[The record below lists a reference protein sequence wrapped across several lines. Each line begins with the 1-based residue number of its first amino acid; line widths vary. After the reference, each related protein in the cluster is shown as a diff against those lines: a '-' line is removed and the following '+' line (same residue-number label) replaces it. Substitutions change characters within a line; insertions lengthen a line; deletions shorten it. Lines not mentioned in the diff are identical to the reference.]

1 MKKNRILK
9 PGWLL
14 LTFLIALSLLS
25 APAFAA
31 SSKLAAK
38 WITTNKQTCKLQV
51 EEGQSFGIDQYLAST
66 QTEGT
71 GDAAY
76 FIPITGKWRS
86 SNKKVA
92 TVNKKTGLVK
102 AKKAGKTK
110 ISIKYKG
117 KTYSC
122 TLTVKK
128 KGKLIKGKYLKLYNK
143 YKAMKKYARTKVTA
157 SNFSKIKKAFTAY
170 ETLLSKYCKDFE
182 PGSGLVTIGKK
193 KKILYVD
200 FEYLTVASNLSE
212 FAWSALENSLVITDV
227 KVNSAKKLTATLK
240 KPVTALQS
248 DILSFCGNT
257 HYEANEFQF
266 YGWDGLKRE
275 TYPLTIDLVCNIK
288 KGASKLVFTPSA
300 ENADSLKDAM
310 MLVVFHEYGAFTL
323 DNEEEDFYF
332 FRPAE

>member
-1 MKKNRILK
+1 MRGHSESARI
-9 PGWLL
+9 
-14 LTFLIALSLLS
+14 
-25 APAFAA
+25 AA
-31 SSKLAAK
+31 
-38 WITTNKQTCKLQV
+38 
-51 EEGQSFGIDQYLAST
+51 
-66 QTEGT
+66 
-71 GDAAY
+71 
-76 FIPITGKWRS
+76 TGKAKTKPLSFLLVFMVFVFSFSMVSHAATIKFKAKVPRIRYLVGESSQIVFKNTKRITYKFRS
-86 SNKKVA
+86 SHKKVFA
-92 TVNKKTGLVK
+92 VSKKGIIK

-170 ETLLSKYCKDFE
+170 ETLLRKYCKDFE

-227 KVNSAKKLTATLK
+227 KVNSARKLTATLK

-248 DILSFCGNT
+248 DIFSFCGNT